1 MIKKKIIII
10 ISLIFFLNN
19 CGFTPIYLNNTDVN
33 FSIEQIDYLGDREL
47 NNFLKINLNNYKNTE
62 SDNKIFIEVNSNF
75 EKNILSKDGAGKV
88 TNYQLL
94 ANVIFLIKPINKEII
109 ITEKIIMDIKD
120 DKFEEDRYERQM
132 KQNFASSISNK
143 LRSELTI
150 MNDL

>member
-47 NNFLKINLNNYKNTE
+47 NNFLKINLNKYKNIE
-62 SDNKIFIEVNSNF
+62 SDNKIFIEVNSSY
-75 EKNILSKDGAGKV
+75 EKIILSKDGAGKV

-94 ANVIFLIKPINKEII
+94 ANVIFSIKPINKEII

-143 LRSELTI
+143 LRSKLTI

>member
-1 MIKKKIIII
+1 MIKKKIIF

-19 CGFTPIYLNNTDVN
+19 CGFTPIYLNNTNVN

-47 NNFLKINLNNYKNTE
+47 NNFLKINLNKYKNIE
-62 SDNKIFIEVNSNF
+62 SDNKIFIEVNSSY
-75 EKNILSKDGAGKV
+75 EKIILSKDGAGKV

-109 ITEKIIMDIKD
+109 ITEKIIMDSKT
-120 DKFEEDRYERQM
+120 DKFEEDRYERTV
-132 KQNFASSISNK
+132 KQNFASSVSNK

-150 MNDL
+150 INDL

>member
-1 MIKKKIIII
+1 MIKKKIIF

-47 NNFLKINLNNYKNTE
+47 NNFLKINLNKYKNIE
-62 SDNKIFIEVNSNF
+62 SDNKIFIEVNSNY
-75 EKNILSKDGAGKV
+75 EKIILSKDKAGKV

-109 ITEKIIMDIKD
+109 ITEKIIMDSKT
-120 DKFEEDRYERQM
+120 DKFEEDRYERTM

-150 MNDL
+150 INDL

>member
-109 ITEKIIMDIKD
+109 ITEKIIMDVKD
-120 DKFEEDRYERQM
+120 DKFEQDRYEKQM

>member
-1 MIKKKIIII
+1 MNKKNIILIL
-10 ISLIFFLNN
+10 LIFILNS
-19 CGFTPIYLNNTDVN
+19 CGFTPIYLNNTDLN
-33 FSIEQIDYLGDREL
+33 FSIEKINYLGDREF
-47 NNFLKINLNNYKNTE
+47 NNFLKTNLNNYKNIE
-62 SDNKIFIEVNSNF
+62 SDNKIFIEVNSNY

-109 ITEKIIMDIKD
+109 ITEKIIMDSKT
-120 DKFEEDRYERQM
+120 DKFEEDRYERTM

-150 MNDL
+150 INDL

>member
-1 MIKKKIIII
+1 MIKKKIIF

-47 NNFLKINLNNYKNTE
+47 NNFLKINLNKYKNIE
-62 SDNKIFIEVNSNF
+62 SDNKIFIEVNSNY
-75 EKNILSKDGAGKV
+75 EKIILSKDGTGKV

-109 ITEKIIMDIKD
+109 ITEKIIMDSKT
-120 DKFEEDRYERQM
+120 DKFEEDRYERTV
-132 KQNFASSISNK
+132 KQNFASSVSNK

-150 MNDL
+150 INDL

>member
-1 MIKKKIIII
+1 MIKKRIIF

-19 CGFTPIYLNNTDVN
+19 CGFTPIYLNNTEVN

-47 NNFLKINLNNYKNTE
+47 NNFLKINLNKYKNIE
-62 SDNKIFIEVNSNF
+62 SDNKIFIEVNSSY

-109 ITEKIIMDIKD
+109 ITEKIIMDSKT
-120 DKFEEDRYERQM
+120 DKFEEDRYERTM

-150 MNDL
+150 INDL

>member
-1 MIKKKIIII
+1 MIKKKIIF
-10 ISLIFFLNN
+10 ISLLFFLNN

-47 NNFLKINLNNYKNTE
+47 NNFLKINLNKYKNIE
-62 SDNKIFIEVNSNF
+62 SDNKIFIEVNSSY
-75 EKNILSKDGAGKV
+75 EKIILSKDGAGKV

-109 ITEKIIMDIKD
+109 ITEKIIMDSKT
-120 DKFEEDRYERQM
+120 DKFEEDRYERTM
-132 KQNFASSISNK
+132 KQNFASSVSNK

-150 MNDL
+150 INDL

>member
-1 MIKKKIIII
+1 MIKKKIIF

-19 CGFTPIYLNNTDVN
+19 CGFTPIYLNNTEVN

-47 NNFLKINLNNYKNTE
+47 NNFLKINLNKYKNIE
-62 SDNKIFIEVNSNF
+62 SDNKIFIEVNSSY

-109 ITEKIIMDIKD
+109 ITEKIIMDSKT
-120 DKFEEDRYERQM
+120 DKFEEDRYERTM

-143 LRSELTI
+143 LRSELI
-150 MNDL
+150 IINDL

>member
-1 MIKKKIIII
+1 MIKKKIIF

-19 CGFTPIYLNNTDVN
+19 CGFTPIYLNNTNVN

-47 NNFLKINLNNYKNTE
+47 NNFLKINLNKYKNIE
-62 SDNKIFIEVNSNF
+62 SDNKIFIEVNSNY
-75 EKNILSKDGAGKV
+75 EKIILSKDGTGKV

-109 ITEKIIMDIKD
+109 ITEKIIMDSKT
-120 DKFEEDRYERQM
+120 DKFEEDRYERTM
-132 KQNFASSISNK
+132 KQNFASSVSNK

-150 MNDL
+150 INDL

>member
-1 MIKKKIIII
+1 MIKKKIIF

-47 NNFLKINLNNYKNTE
+47 NNFLKINLNKYKNIE
-62 SDNKIFIEVNSNF
+62 SDNKIFIEVNSSY

-109 ITEKIIMDIKD
+109 ITEKIIMDSKT
-120 DKFEEDRYERQM
+120 DKFEEDRYERTM

-143 LRSELTI
+143 LRSELI
-150 MNDL
+150 IINDL

>member
-1 MIKKKIIII
+1 MIKKKIIF

-47 NNFLKINLNNYKNTE
+47 NNFLKINLNKYKNIE
-62 SDNKIFIEVNSNF
+62 SDNKIFIEVNSSY

-109 ITEKIIMDIKD
+109 ITEKIIMDSKT
-120 DKFEEDRYERQM
+120 DKFEEDRYERTM

-150 MNDL
+150 INDL

>member
-1 MIKKKIIII
+1 MIKKKIIF

-33 FSIEQIDYLGDREL
+33 FSIEQIDYLGDKEL
-47 NNFLKINLNNYKNTE
+47 NNFLKINLNKYKNIE
-62 SDNKIFIEVNSNF
+62 SDNKIFIEVNSNY
-75 EKNILSKDGAGKV
+75 EKIILSKDKAGKV

-109 ITEKIIMDIKD
+109 ITEKIIMDSKT
-120 DKFEEDRYERQM
+120 DKFEEDRYERTM
-132 KQNFASSISNK
+132 KQNFASSVSNK

-150 MNDL
+150 INDL

>member
-1 MIKKKIIII
+1 MIKKKIIF

-19 CGFTPIYLNNTDVN
+19 CGFTPIYLNNTNVN

-47 NNFLKINLNNYKNTE
+47 NNFLKINLNKYKNIE
-62 SDNKIFIEVNSNF
+62 SDNKIFIEVNSNY
-75 EKNILSKDGAGKV
+75 EKIILSKDKAGKV

-109 ITEKIIMDIKD
+109 ITEKIIMDSKT
-120 DKFEEDRYERQM
+120 DKFEEDRYERTM

-150 MNDL
+150 INDL

>member
-1 MIKKKIIII
+1 MIKKKIIF

-19 CGFTPIYLNNTDVN
+19 CGFTPIYLNNTEVN

-47 NNFLKINLNNYKNTE
+47 NNFLKINLNKYKNIE
-62 SDNKIFIEVNSNF
+62 SDNKIFIEVNSSY
-75 EKNILSKDGAGKV
+75 EKIILSKDGAGKV

-109 ITEKIIMDIKD
+109 ITEKIIMDSKT
-120 DKFEEDRYERQM
+120 DKFEEDRYERTM
-132 KQNFASSISNK
+132 KQNFASSVSNK

-150 MNDL
+150 INDL

>member
-1 MIKKKIIII
+1 MIKKKIIF

-19 CGFTPIYLNNTDVN
+19 CGFTPIYLNNTEVN

-47 NNFLKINLNNYKNTE
+47 NNFLKINLNKYKNIE
-62 SDNKIFIEVNSNF
+62 SDNKIFIEVNSSY
-75 EKNILSKDGAGKV
+75 EKIILSKDGAGKV

-109 ITEKIIMDIKD
+109 ITEKIIMDSKT
-120 DKFEEDRYERQM
+120 DKFEEDRYERTV
-132 KQNFASSISNK
+132 KQNFASSVSNK

-150 MNDL
+150 INDL

>member
-1 MIKKKIIII
+1 MIKKKIIF

-47 NNFLKINLNNYKNTE
+47 NNFLKINLNKYKNIE
-62 SDNKIFIEVNSNF
+62 SDNKIFIEVNSSY

-109 ITEKIIMDIKD
+109 ITEKIIMDSKT
-120 DKFEEDRYERQM
+120 DKFEEDRYERTM
-132 KQNFASSISNK
+132 KQNFASSVSNK

-150 MNDL
+150 INDL